1 VVVVVDTALAVHPE
15 VEKPP
20 KKNYIVNAM
29 ALRDVLIF
37 PDPVLR
43 RESRPVE
50 VFDERLGDL
59 ARDMI
64 DTMLA
69 KDGVGLAAPQVGENV
84 RLITIDAHAKEERSR
99 PIVLVNPEIVEKSG
113 DIVWNEGC
121 LSFPGIYEEIKR
133 AEQVTVKARNLEGA
147 EFTLKAEGL
156 LAVALQ
162 HEIDHL
168 EGILIFDYMSFL
180 RKKLVRRELKKKV
193 EEMKKEAEE
202 TGGLA

>member
-1 VVVVVDTALAVHPE
+1 
-15 VEKPP
+15 
-20 KKNYIVNAM
+20 M
-29 ALRDVLIF
+29 ALRDILIF
-37 PDPVLR
+37 PDPALR
-43 RESRPVE
+43 KENRPVV
-50 VFDERLGDL
+50 VFDERLKDL
-59 ARDMI
+59 VRDMI

-69 KDGVGLAAPQVGENV
+69 KDGVGLAAPQVGENIRV
-84 RLITIDAHAKEERSR
+84 ITIDAHTDKERSR

-133 AEQVTVKARNLEGA
+133 FEQVTVKARNLEGG

-168 EGILIFDYMSFL
+168 EGMLIFDYMSFL